1 MPKKTKESLVMDASS
16 SFHRRRNDQCSA
28 LVVDYDKNVRESSQP
43 IGSHRPLFSLAPN
56 SESLEIFCSEFLQ
69 PDLRHARHSTADF
82 QEIQIAI
89 PSSWKFTSTSLPRVR
104 IPPPR
109 FDFLGA
115 SRFAL
120 GRFPSSF
127 QRTSAFKLSSGAG
140 KTALKAQTILRELEF
155 HEQLESCKQAVQ
167 VLFKKMRSLS
177 RRTICLIK
185 KLRSLIERSEE
196 WRRAFPGK

>member
-104 IPPPR
+104 IPPPG
-109 FDFLGA
+109 LISWEQAA
-115 SRFAL
+115 SRWEGSL
-120 GRFPSSF
+120 RP
-127 QRTSAFKLSSGAG
+127 FKGLLHLSS
-140 KTALKAQTILRELEF
+140 
-155 HEQLESCKQAVQ
+155 
-167 VLFKKMRSLS
+167 VLGQEK
-177 RRTICLIK
+177 
-185 KLRSLIERSEE
+185 
-196 WRRAFPGK
+196 PP